1 MAKEEKKAP
10 KLRFNGYTNDW
21 ERKKL
26 GDVAENLSY
35 GLNLP
40 STNYDGNNIYLR
52 ITDIDDES
60 HTLNRDNLTSP
71 NLGKF
76 DKNILDYKLTENDVV
91 FARTGASVGK
101 TYVYTPTDGN
111 IYFAGFLVRAKFKSS
126 ILANFVFYTTLTSKY
141 LNYVKVTSQ
150 RSGQPGVN
158 AKEYGN
164 FAISITDSTEQFSII
179 SLLKKLDGTINLHE
193 RKCEELALIKKALL
207 QKLFPKKDEFKP
219 EVRYKNFS
227 DAWEQ
232 QKLGE
237 VVNLRGRIGFR
248 GYKQTDLVDK
258 GQGAISFSPAD
269 IDEFG
274 NVLNCNNKYISWAKY
289 DESPEIQIAQGDILF
304 TKTASIGKIGYITK
318 LREKATINPQIALI
332 TPLKNENGYFI
343 FLSLRLDQFTKKVRN
358 IIGGSSVPTL
368 SQEKLKLLTF
378 MYPDTSEQKEIG
390 DFFKQLDS
398 LIALHQRKLE
408 KLKQLKKF
416 LLQNMFI

>member
-26 GDVAENLSY
+26 GDVAEKVIQKNNNNAFKNVLTNSAEY
-35 GLNLP
+35 GIISQRDFFERNIA
-40 STNYDGNNIYLR
+40 NKNNISTYYIVQNDDFVYNPR
-52 ITDIDDES
+52 ISNLAPYGPINRNKTGYTGIISPLYYVFRVLNINTAFIEWYFKTTCWHKFMYQHGDSGARSDRFSIKDNELKKLPIKLPVDDMEQE
-60 HTLNRDNLTSP
+60 
-71 NLGKF
+71 K
-76 DKNILDYKLTENDVV
+76 I
-91 FARTGASVGK
+91 
-101 TYVYTPTDGN
+101 
-111 IYFAGFLVRAKFKSS
+111 AK
-126 ILANFVFYTTLTSKY
+126 TLTS
-141 LNYVKVTSQ
+141 
-150 RSGQPGVN
+150 
-158 AKEYGN
+158 
-164 FAISITDSTEQFSII
+164 
-179 SLLKKLDGTINLHE
+179 LDNTLQLHE
-193 RKCEELALIKKALL
+193 RKYEELTIIKQALL
-207 QKLFPKKDEFKP
+207 QKLFPKKDEIKP
-219 EVRYKNFS
+219 EVRYENFS

-232 QKLGE
+232 RKLGE

-398 LIALHQRKLE
+398 LIALHQCKLE

>member
-26 GDVAENLSY
+26 GDVAKITPGGTPSKNISNYWYPKEIPWLSSGEINKEIIFSTDDMISKEGFNNSSAKWIKQDSVLIALAGQGKTRGKVAINRIPLTTNQSIAGIEPSNEVYYKFLYHQLTKDYLKLRLVSSGDGSRGGLNKKLLNDYAVNLSSIDEQHKL
-35 GLNLP
+35 GILL
-40 STNYDGNNIYLR
+40 SR
-52 ITDIDDES
+52 IDN
-60 HTLNRDNLTSP
+60 TL
-71 NLGKF
+71 
-76 DKNILDYKLTENDVV
+76 
-91 FARTGASVGK
+91 
-101 TYVYTPTDGN
+101 
-111 IYFAGFLVRAKFKSS
+111 
-126 ILANFVFYTTLTSKY
+126 
-141 LNYVKVTSQ
+141 Q
-150 RSGQPGVN
+150 
-158 AKEYGN
+158 
-164 FAISITDSTEQFSII
+164 
-179 SLLKKLDGTINLHE
+179 LHE
-193 RKCEELALIKKALL
+193 RKCEELTLIKKALL
-207 QKLFPKKDEFKP
+207 QKLFPKEDKIKP

-398 LIALHQRKLE
+398 LIALHQRKFE